1 MNQPIKYEGKR
12 SKVTWPLAII
22 LALVPL
28 IVRLRELK
36 LPEATKQFWDNGS
49 GTYADFFSI
58 NKVILLGILTVI
70 GLMFFITEY
79 IDSSSYR
86 AKTRPQAK
94 TYKNKIVYSLLGTY
108 TFFAI
113 LSTLMAT
120 KGERVV
126 ALVGAPGRYEGL
138 ITILFYV
145 TTMFLAMYVAQEWW
159 NIKSIYKIFVIGAFI
174 LGLIGLGQ
182 FLKVDFFQLDGG
194 KALILPSQYL
204 HLADQINFAFNSNA
218 AYTVYATLFHS
229 NYVGS
234 YTAMLMPISLVAM
247 AYTFLYKKDKEKR
260 LYATIFAIVMIVVW
274 FACHSRGGLVGGG
287 FALILLLI
295 LLFPYLI
302 KTKVHLSIVST
313 LIVIAAIVFNM
324 VSGGTIAAQLLSLP
338 KEVGKLFASDAIE
351 LKQIEDI
358 KLEQDA
364 VEISSNLPLI
374 RIEKEGMLYTL
385 KDDKGVLIPITDT
398 EGKIVPQDPA
408 YTGMHILRTSEEGFR
423 VLIAN
428 PQVGTTYPLDFVETD
443 DGMRIVGS
451 NGNLLTIE
459 PIETWG
465 FKGKERVGS
474 ARGYIWSRTIP
485 MIKDTWLVG
494 YGPDTY
500 SLHFPQHDVI
510 GKTNAYDTA
519 RINVDKPH
527 NLYLQIIVSTGFVSL
542 LAFLALVVTYF
553 VLWFKHMRLSPKDDI
568 RRWMSMGIF
577 VAICGYLVAGL
588 FNDSVVSVAPVFWIL
603 WGLGLGLAGVGPTA
617 TE

>member
-1 MNQPIKYEGKR
+1 MNHHTEYEGKR

-28 IVRLRELK
+28 IVRLREIK

-58 NKVILLGILTVI
+58 NKVILLGILTLI
-70 GLMFFITEY
+70 GIAFFIKEY
-79 IDSSSYR
+79 VEDAPYR
-86 AKTRPQAK
+86 KTK
-94 TYKNKIVYSLLGTY
+94 TKNYKNKIVYSLLGIY

-113 LSTLMAT
+113 ASTIMA
-120 KGERVV
+120 KEGEKVV

-138 ITILFYV
+138 ITILFYIMSMV
-145 TTMFLAMYVAQEWW
+145 LAMYVAQEWW
-159 NIKSIYKIFVIGAFI
+159 NIKSIYKIFVVGALI
-174 LGLIGLGQ
+174 LGLIGVGQ

-234 YTAMLMPISLVAM
+234 YTAMLMPISLLAM

-260 LYATIFAIVMIVVW
+260 LYATVFAIIMIIIW

-287 FALILLLI
+287 FAIVLLLI
-295 LLFPYLI
+295 LLYPYLI
-302 KTKVHLSIVST
+302 KRKVHLSIVST
-313 LIVIAAIVFNM
+313 LILMAAIIFNM
-324 VSGGTIAAQLLSLP
+324 VSGGTIAAQLFSLP
-338 KEVGKLFASDAIE
+338 KEVAKLIDSDTSHV
-351 LKQIEDI
+351 KQIEEI
-358 KLEQDA
+358 KLEENA
-364 VEISSNLPLI
+364 VEITSNLPLI
-374 RIEKEGMLYTL
+374 RIEKDGDHYVL
-385 KDDKGVLIPITDT
+385 KNQMGEVIPVSDAD
-398 EGKIVPQDPA
+398 GKVIPQDAA
-408 YTGMHILRTSEEGFR
+408 YTGMHILKASPESFR
-423 VLIAN
+423 VMIAN
-428 PQVGTTYPLDFVETD
+428 PQIGTTYPLDFTQTD
-443 DGMRIVGS
+443 EGMRMIGS

-465 FKGKERVGS
+465 FEGKERVGS
-474 ARGYIWSRTIP
+474 SRGYIWSRTIP
-485 MIKDTWLVG
+485 MIKDTWFVG

-510 GKTNAYDTA
+510 GKINAYDTA

-527 NLYLQIIVSTGFVSL
+527 NLYLQILVSTGLISL
-542 LAFLALVVTYF
+542 LAFIGLFISYF
-553 VLWFKHMRLSPKDDI
+553 VFWLKHMKETPKDDI

-603 WGLGLGLAGVGPTA
+603 WGLGMGLAGVGPTA